1 LVGRQPHFKTQS
13 AAPGKKVSKEESMA
27 RVLQDLLLTAAAQ
40 APGKTAVYHGAE
52 SLTYE
57 QVLGKS
63 LSLSHALRRAGI
75 RKGDRICLY
84 LEKRLEKVISIF
96 GIAIAGGVMVP
107 IRRLA
112 KPEQVLHIVNDS
124 GAQALIT
131 TVSRLLELN
140 SRMSQMPLLK
150 TIIMIGSPQDCS
162 AHNGV
167 ELIPWHGAMLC
178 AEYNRDDAGVTE
190 RDLAAILYTS
200 GSTGRPKGVVLSH
213 HNIVA
218 GAEKVSEYLK
228 INRDDRILSIL
239 TFSFDY
245 GLNQLTTAFL
255 ACAQLVL
262 MDYVFAG
269 DILRAVDKFKITGL
283 AAVPTIWIQ
292 LLQSSWEKFGM
303 TRLRYITNS
312 GGTLPAVYVKE
323 VRRRLPETDIYLMY
337 GLTEAFRSTYLN
349 PGLVDQHPESIGK
362 AIPGEEIMVL
372 AENGQQVA
380 AGQVGEL
387 VHRGVLVSQGYW
399 RAPDLTALRFRPNP
413 LQAKEVSIPEMV
425 VYSGDFVRMDE
436 NGLLFFV
443 GRRDEMIKCAG
454 NRISPTEVEEVI
466 YGSKEV
472 TDAVVLGIPHDIN
485 GQVVYAV
492 VCLQNGKKLDPESL
506 KKFCSSMMPPYMV
519 PATIEIWDAMPRHEN
534 GKLDRS
540 RIKKQV
546 YHKLGI
552 SEKF

>member
-1 LVGRQPHFKTQS
+1 
-13 AAPGKKVSKEESMA
+13 
-27 RVLQDLLLTAAAQ
+27 
-40 APGKTAVYHGAE
+40 
-52 SLTYE
+52 
-57 QVLGKS
+57 
-63 LSLSHALRRAGI
+63 
-75 RKGDRICLY
+75 
-84 LEKRLEKVISIF
+84 
-96 GIAIAGGVMVP
+96 
-107 IRRLA
+107 
-112 KPEQVLHIVNDS
+112 
-124 GAQALIT
+124 
-131 TVSRLLELN
+131 
-140 SRMSQMPLLK
+140 
-150 TIIMIGSPQDCS
+150 
-162 AHNGV
+162 
-167 ELIPWHGAMLC
+167 
-178 AEYNRDDAGVTE
+178 
-190 RDLAAILYTS
+190 
-200 GSTGRPKGVVLSH
+200 
-213 HNIVA
+213 
-218 GAEKVSEYLK
+218 
-228 INRDDRILSIL
+228 
-239 TFSFDY
+239 
-245 GLNQLTTAFL
+245 
-255 ACAQLVL
+255 
-262 MDYVFAG
+262 
-269 DILRAVDKFKITGL
+269 
-283 AAVPTIWIQ
+283 
-292 LLQSSWEKFGM
+292 
-303 TRLRYITNS
+303 
-312 GGTLPAVYVKE
+312 
-323 VRRRLPETDIYLMY
+323 
-337 GLTEAFRSTYLN
+337 
-349 PGLVDQHPESIGK
+349 VDQHPESIGK